1 MNPSLVDKPI
11 GSQLSYAAAVFA
23 AKRRLVD
30 AGLGAKEVERRVTLA
45 TQYSR
50 VVMQVLVSLIVLL
63 SAVYLLVTGN
73 EPSQKLASGL
83 IGTVVGY
90 WLR

>member
-1 MNPSLVDKPI
+1 
-11 GSQLSYAAAVFA
+11 
-23 AKRRLVD
+23 
-30 AGLGAKEVERRVTLA
+30 
-45 TQYSR
+45 
-50 VVMQVLVSLIVLL
+50 LL
-63 SAVYLLVTGN
+63 LTGN

>member
-1 MNPSLVDKPI
+1 MSEIAASV
-11 GSQLSYAAAVFA
+11 GVQLNHVSDVLA

-30 AGLGAKEVERRVTLA
+30 AGLGAEDVERRAALA
-45 TQYSR
+45 AQYSR
-50 VVMQVLVSLIVLL
+50 VVMQIVVSLIVLV

-83 IGTVVGY
+83 VGTVVGY